1 MDQIASNIQ
10 LLFAY
15 PVANLSI
22 ILDGLMIGALFALAA
37 YGLALVWGV
46 MNVKNLAQGDF
57 VIGGG
62 YISWW
67 LANNFSLHPFLG
79 IPVAAICM
87 ALLAGGL
94 HGTPLHRWAISQ
106 KRIMSGLAIAASVV
120 LAVGVY
126 IHDVGSLFGMNFS
139 PEAQDTAQSFAGFAG
154 IVLTFLIIANG
165 GIYNLVISRVLER
178 DLFTSLLSTF
188 GLAIM
193 MAQIMNLLFGSDTQ
207 SLDLDYSNI
216 EVVSGVSVPVAKMVG
231 ALLALLLAA
240 FVILFMKNSR
250 MGQAIRAT
258 AQDARAARVLG
269 IDTEKVYA
277 FTFSLNAAI
286 CGAAG
291 AIIVMVWVIQPFY
304 GITYSIRAFVIVT
317 AAGLGN
323 LPGVIAAGLGL
334 GAAEQYGGF
343 IFGIQ
348 YQQAIAVMLLLMVLV
363 YRLMQQRRN
372 RQVLQ

>member
-1 MDQIASNIQ
+1 MDQFIGNIQ
-10 LLFAY
+10 LLIAY
-15 PVANLSI
+15 PAANLTI
-22 ILDGLMIGALFALAA
+22 IIDGIMIGALFALAA

-67 LANNFSLHPFLG
+67 LVKTMGIHPFLG
-79 IPVAAICM
+79 IPVAAIAM

-94 HGTPLHRWAISQ
+94 HGTGVYKWA
-106 KRIMSGLAIAASVV
+106 MSNSRLMSVSAIAAFIV

-126 IHDVGSLFGMNFS
+126 IHDVGTFFGMAFEDGGRS
-139 PEAQDTAQSFAGFAG
+139 TARTLAGLAG
-154 IVLTFLIIANG
+154 IVLTVLIVING

-207 SLDLDYSNI
+207 SLDLNYSNLDVI
-216 EVVSGVSVPVAKMVG
+216 DGVSIPIAKLVG
-231 ALLALLLAA
+231 ALFALLLAA
-240 FVILFMKNSR
+240 FVIIFMRRSR

-291 AIIVMVWVIQPFY
+291 AIIVMIWVIQPFY

-348 YQQAIAVMLLLMVLV
+348 YQQAIAVMLLLLVLIV
-363 YRLMQQRRN
+363 RLMQQRRQ